1 MTAQA
6 TLPLENFIQAVQ
18 SQLDKAQ
25 SAMAVK
31 ARNLNLPMTF
41 AIKDINLDLRAHVE
55 FSAGEIRIRPAGAD
69 EPQASTFHIVF
80 TAITRPMIE
89 ENAAALS
96 TDPEDQALD
105 TLDEAL
111 TEEERRKLEWVGV
124 RTVGKLR
131 ELERAGEGSEIGRVT
146 NLPVDRLRKALRRA
160 SAPLVEEVSPVD
172 RPEAGDDTTPDRLR
186 RILKIRG
193 RNLTEEG
200 RLPSVKIDGR
210 PAPILKAT
218 PKEILLAPAHDQWSG
233 RISLDSAPDLSTAFS
248 FDLSAFVTD
257 PAAAPAAEAPATPST
272 GNGHGNGS
280 FPPAPER
287 RS

>member
-1 MTAQA
+1 MNAPA

-25 SAMAVK
+25 AAMAVK

-41 AIKDINLDLRAHVE
+41 AIKDINLDLRAHVD

-69 EPQASTFHIVF
+69 EPQASVFHIVF

-96 TDPEDQALD
+96 TDPEDQTLD
-105 TLDEAL
+105 TLDEEL

-131 ELERAGEGSEIGRVT
+131 ELERSGVGTEIGRVT
-146 NLPVDRLRKALRRA
+146 NLPVERLRKALRRA
-160 SAPLVEEVSPVD
+160 AAPSVEDVSPVE
-172 RPEAGDDTTPDRLR
+172 RPGGDDAPGRLR
-186 RILKIRG
+186 RILKVRG
-193 RNLTEEG
+193 RNLAEDG
-200 RLPSVKIDGR
+200 RAPAVHIAGR

-218 PKEILLAPAHDQWSG
+218 EREILV
-233 RISLDSAPDLSTAFS
+233 APDRGQWAGRMTVDPAPGLSTSIS
-248 FDLSAFVTD
+248 FDLSAFAD
-257 PAAAPAAEAPATPST
+257 AEPEPGLDDGPGDAPAS
-272 GNGHGNGS
+272 GNGA
-280 FPPAPER
+280 FPPAPEG

>member
-1 MTAQA
+1 MNAPA

-55 FSAGEIRIRPAGAD
+55 FTAGEIRIRPAVAD
-69 EPQASTFHIVF
+69 ETQASVFHIVF

-96 TDPEDQALD
+96 TDPQDQ
-105 TLDEAL
+105 TLDSLEDEL

-160 SAPLVEEVSPVD
+160 AAPMVEDIIPMD
-172 RPEAGDDTTPDRLR
+172 RAPDTPGRLR
-186 RILKIRG
+186 RILKLRG

-200 RLPSVKIDGR
+200 QTPSVRIDGR

-218 PKEILLAPAHDQWSG
+218 PNEILLAPEQDQWAG
-233 RISLDSAPDLSTAFS
+233 QIHVEAAPNLSTTMS
-248 FDLSAFVTD
+248 FDLATF
-257 PAAAPAAEAPATPST
+257 ANAAPVAGDEPPPEVSI
-272 GNGHGNGS
+272 NGV
-280 FPPAPER
+280 FPPAPEGT
-287 RS
+287 S